1 MEQGTQSRIP
11 APCFLSTLHI
21 YLTGLRIASHQS
33 ERILNDLTGC
43 VLPSE
48 MLLVHGRPDSGCSTL
63 LKILA
68 NQGFGYK
75 SIKRGITRGETE
87 AKSSPIPRMI
97 YATLSVKNALGFALK
112 TRVAGKLSR
121 NGGESRADYV
131 DK

>member
-48 MLLVHGRPDSGCSTL
+48 MLLVLGHPDSGCSTL

-87 AKSSPIPRMI
+87 AKNNSVP
-97 YATLSVKNALGFALK
+97 TLSVKNALGLALK
-112 TRVAGKLSR
+112 TRVAGKMSR